1 MNHPTKPNNEFLM
14 FVRTLRDELMS
25 MSDEDVLASADI
37 EQLRARRTRMLQD
50 AKKEAGRRRLA
61 AAKAKVQSSKAG
73 TAPVERIDPTEAR
86 RYIARAANDKR
97 YTLVARQLGE
107 GLSDEEAVRLYLQIR
122 ALEER
127 GQSEDES

>member
-1 MNHPTKPNNEFLM
+1 MKHPTKPNNEFLM

-25 MSDEDVLASADI
+25 MSDEDVLASSDI

-61 AAKAKVQSSKAG
+61 AAKARLQSSKAG
-73 TAPVERIDPTEAR
+73 TAAVERIDPTEAR
-86 RYIARAANDKR
+86 QYIARAANDER

-107 GLSDEEAVRLYLQIR
+107 GLSDEEAVRLYRQMR
-122 ALEER
+122 SLEQ

>member
-1 MNHPTKPNNEFLM
+1 MNHSTRPNNEFLM
-14 FVRTLRDELMS
+14 FVRALRDELMS
-25 MSDEDVLASADI
+25 MSDEDVLASSDL
-37 EQLRARRTRMLQD
+37 EQLRARRARMLQD

-73 TAPVERIDPTEAR
+73 TAAVERIDPTEAR
-86 RYIARAANDKR
+86 RYIAHAANDKR

-107 GLSDEEAVRLYLQIR
+107 GLSDEEAVRLYRQMR
-122 ALEER
+122 SLEQ

>member
-14 FVRTLRDELMS
+14 FVGTLRDELMS
-25 MSDEDVLASADI
+25 MSDEDVLASSDI

-73 TAPVERIDPTEAR
+73 TAAVERIDPTEAR
-86 RYIARAANDKR
+86 RYIAHAAHDKR

-107 GLSDEEAVRLYLQIR
+107 GLSDEEAVRLYRQMR
-122 ALEER
+122 SLEQ

>member
-73 TAPVERIDPTEAR
+73 TAAVERIDPTEAR

-97 YTLVARQLGE
+97 YTLVARQLGV

-122 ALEER
+122 ALEQ

>member
-1 MNHPTKPNNEFLM
+1 MNHSTKPNNEFLM
-14 FVRTLRDELMS
+14 FVRALRDELMS
-25 MSDEDVLASADI
+25 MSDEDVLASSDL
-37 EQLRARRTRMLQD
+37 EQLRARRARMLQD

-61 AAKAKVQSSKAG
+61 AAKAKLQSGKAG
-73 TAPVERIDPTEAR
+73 TAAVERIDPTEAR

-107 GLSDEEAVRLYLQIR
+107 GLSDEEAVRLYQQIR
-122 ALEER
+122 SLEQ

>member
-14 FVRTLRDELMS
+14 FVGTLRDELMS
-25 MSDEDVLASADI
+25 MSDEDVLASSDI

-73 TAPVERIDPTEAR
+73 TAAVERIDPTEAR
-86 RYIARAANDKR
+86 RYIARAANDNR

-107 GLSDEEAVRLYLQIR
+107 GLSDEEAVRLYHQIR
-122 ALEER
+122 ALEQ

>member
-1 MNHPTKPNNEFLM
+1 MKHPTKPNNEFLM

-25 MSDEDVLASADI
+25 MSDEDVLASSDI

-61 AAKAKVQSSKAG
+61 AAKAKVQSSKVG
-73 TAPVERIDPTEAR
+73 TAAVERIDPTEAR

-107 GLSDEEAVRLYLQIR
+107 GLSDEEAVRLYHQIR
-122 ALEER
+122 ALEQ

>member
-107 GLSDEEAVRLYLQIR
+107 GLSDEEAVRLYVQIH
-122 ALEER
+122 ALEEQ